1 MREINNPNEDEITRA
16 VDKTIALFE
25 YYLDKERYREKPAS
39 KGYVSEPQEE
49 AIRDIVNSL
58 S

>member
-1 MREINNPNEDEITRA
+1 MREINNPNEDQITRA
-16 VDKTIALFE
+16 VDETIALFE
-25 YYLDKERYREKPAS
+25 YYLDKERYQEKPAS